1 MVSVPGICGE
11 RSLGSSYNGLCFVL
25 QTNEVDYATAHHECS
40 VGNKTLYLAK
50 KYPIAKI
57 LKHKLAQTFLRECIQ
72 SNLE

>member
-11 RSLGSSYNGLCFVL
+11 RSLGSPYNGLCFVL

-40 VGNKTLYLAK
+40 VGNKTLYLAQK
-50 KYPIAKI
+50 HRKYWIAK
-57 LKHKLAQTFLRECIQ
+57 TFLRECIQ